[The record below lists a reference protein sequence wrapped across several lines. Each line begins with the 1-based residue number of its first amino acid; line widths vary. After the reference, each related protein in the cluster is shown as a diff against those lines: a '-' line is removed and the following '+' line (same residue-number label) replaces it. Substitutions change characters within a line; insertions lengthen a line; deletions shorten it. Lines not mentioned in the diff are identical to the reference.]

1 MRKLHNITS
10 DDHVADD
17 WRHFIAMN
25 QKIADFA
32 IIATPDKLH
41 KEPAVAFAKLG
52 KIKTSQVQVRQL
64 NVGLRFPKLVPNVY
78 SSGWSKSL

>member
-52 KIKTSQVQVRQL
+52 KIKTSKVPVRQIYIL
-64 NVGLRFPKLVPNVY
+64 AEFLMVKIFIKTKL
-78 SSGWSKSL
+78 K